1 MVCSQVIKRTQI
13 YWTEQ
18 ILKLFPVVRQT
29 SPARLPSQLAVRHT
43 TVPMQFSL
51 PVSRQVGLNGL
62 HATLSRQLPAQRVP
76 SSVAASRLATQEA
89 LGHRPVDK
97 QQCPKQLPAASHS
110 TLGSPLAGHII
121 WSLFV
126 GFKDWGQVRVTFR
139 SRTRPA
145 STRPATRFIGNL
157 RVPGD
162 SAKGDESMRGSA
174 WHPGPRTLLCQGK
187 ICDFHP
193 RIILIRKR
201 SQGVKFTTY

>member
-1 MVCSQVIKRTQI
+1 
-13 YWTEQ
+13 
-18 ILKLFPVVRQT
+18 
-29 SPARLPSQLAVRHT
+29 
-43 TVPMQFSL
+43 MQFSL

-76 SSVAASRLATQEA
+76 LSVAASRLATQEA

-193 RIILIRKR
+193 RIILIPPIA
-201 SQGVKFTTY
+201 SQGMTNCLAPQEVPFLTQRKPINPQVVKALSRLGR